1 MLHFSKVTTDLPIGV
16 DTHTDRDM
24 LNEAYS

>member
-1 MLHFSKVTTDLPIGV
+1 MLHFSKTTTDLLIGV